1 MPTNTAIDQPSP
13 LLKEQEVAK
22 ILKLEVSTLRRWRWE
37 GRGIP
42 FLKLEGAVRYDIN
55 TVREYLSSQRRTST
69 SDTGEAA

>member
-22 ILKLEVSTLRRWRWE
+22 MLRLEVSTLRRWRWE

-42 FLKLEGAVRYDIN
+42 YLKIEGAVRYDIAV
-55 TVREYLSSQRRTST
+55 VREYLNNRRRTST
-69 SDTGEAA
+69 SDRA